1 MPVMTAAELERFM
14 AREFGQMDHLNLR
27 VEEVGARFVRVR
39 ARVDKRHLRP
49 GGTVAGPTMMALA
62 DASIYLAIL
71 ATLGQVTE
79 AVTTSLTINFL
90 NRPEPSDLV
99 AEARLLKVGKRLAMG
114 EVLIR
119 SDGAAD
125 PVLKLIPCN
134 FLDGI

>member
-1 MPVMTAAELERFM
+1 M

-27 VEEVGARFVRVR
+27 VEEVQARFVRVR
-39 ARVDKRHLRP
+39 ARVDERHLRP

-90 NRPEPSDLV
+90 NRPGPSDLV
-99 AEARLLKVGKRLAMG
+99 AEARLLKVGKRLPVG
-114 EVLIR
+114 EVHIH
-119 SDGAAD
+119 SVGVED
-125 PVLKLIPCN
+125 PVAHVTATYSIPRPESST
-134 FLDGI
+134 